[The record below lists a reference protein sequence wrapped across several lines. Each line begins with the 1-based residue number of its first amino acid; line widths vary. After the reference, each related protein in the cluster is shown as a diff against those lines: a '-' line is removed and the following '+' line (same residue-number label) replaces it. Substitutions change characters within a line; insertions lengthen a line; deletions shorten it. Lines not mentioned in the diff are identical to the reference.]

1 MTDQERVM
9 TLWADANP
17 IRNADVA
24 ELERDD
30 SATYLATLTQRS
42 SEMTKLETDRDIP
55 ADPKPRR
62 PWWVAVAAAAVGVL
76 VIGAVYQFLAQ
87 NDIFGSPAVVA
98 EVRFDGQECVYSG
111 PTSFKAGDVEFTF
124 HNVYEDGR
132 SRFDIINLHEGKGT
146 NDLDE
151 YLSASGLFGLPPWAA
166 EIEAWRSVPAG
177 ESQTRTVT
185 FPPGAAHMVC
195 TIATPYN
202 GVIGGELLVTD

>member
-1 MTDQERVM
+1 MTEQERVL

-42 SEMTKLETDRDIP
+42 SEMTKLEPDYEAQP
-55 ADPKPRR
+55 AIKPSRR
-62 PWWVAVAAAAVGVL
+62 GWVAVAAAAVAVL
-76 VIGAVYQFLAQ
+76 VIGVGYQFLAES
-87 NDIFGSPAVVA
+87 DVFGSSTVVA
-98 EVRFDGQECVYSG
+98 EVRFDGEECVYEG
-111 PTSFKAGDVEFTF
+111 PSTFNTGDVEFTF
-124 HNVYEDGR
+124 HNDYLDGR
-132 SRFDIINLHEGKGT
+132 SRFDIFSLHDGKDAR
-146 NDLDE
+146 DLED
-151 YLSASGLFGLPPWAA
+151 YLSASGLFGLPPWGS

-185 FPPGAAHMVC
+185 FSPGVAHMVC